1 MNWINAKD
9 RLPTFEDDKVC
20 SNMTELLVSV
30 KRGKAYSYTDV
41 ATYDSEQKLW
51 RINDRLILNA
61 LIIND
66 DVEYCVTHWM
76 KMPLPERD

>member
-9 RLPTFEDDKVC
+9 RLPTFEVDKVC
-20 SNMTELLVSV
+20 SNATNLLVCIQ
-30 KRGKAYSYTDV
+30 RGKAYSYTTV
-41 ATYDSEQKLW
+41 ATYDLKQKLW
-51 RINDRLILNA
+51 KINDRLILNA
-61 LIIND
+61 LIIDD